1 MGKLVGA
8 RYAIVGEVYAYG
20 ITEGSSAGKVGFVEL
35 LPPPGIRD
43 PKVAFKRLVPQGET
57 FRVIGVER
65 EHLLLDSVDDLLIV
79 FEGSSTSF
87 DVQQRIS
94 LMLGNEGS
102 QGAVLNPRI
111 YRKLDP

>member
-57 FRVIGVER
+57 FRVIGVR
-65 EHLLLDSVDDLLIV
+65 PGKNRLN
-79 FEGSSTSF
+79 STVTSRAPL
-87 DVQQRIS
+87 VVTRIS
-94 LMLGNEGS
+94 PCEL
-102 QGAVLNPRI
+102 PT
-111 YRKLDP
+111 